1 MKTRIQLKE
10 ELRTS
15 EDLMGVVDAMKQIA
29 TTQLRHLEKLRLHFD
44 EFSRALLEFFQWMA
58 FHEVQHP
65 FFQNEVPARLWVL
78 ITSDMGFLGGL
89 NSAVVNEGLSDFQ
102 VARGDGVAVVG
113 ERGKALLVDL
123 GHDPKVTFPGISGW
137 IERQEVRA
145 VKKFMVEQ
153 ILAGRFGGA
162 TVVYPRYESIT
173 RQRIEKFELFPCQG
187 IPILAVPFPEGT
199 GSSSTGTEPVPSGI
213 EGEEER
219 FFLESPIEEIIAYLV
234 ELWTSERLHQ
244 FFWHSKLSELA
255 ARALHLD
262 ESHQRLNEER
272 KRWRYLYI
280 RRVHE
285 ETDRN
290 IREIVAARS
299 QMRNRYAQRT
309 R

>member
-1 MKTRIQLKE
+1 
-10 ELRTS
+10 
-15 EDLMGVVDAMKQIA
+15 MGVVDAMKQIA

-65 FFQNEVPARLWVL
+65 FFQNEVPARLWVF

-102 VARGDGVAVVG
+102 AARGDGVAVVG

-123 GHDPKVTFPGISGW
+123 GHDPLMTFPGISGW

-145 VKKFMVEQ
+145 VKQFMVEQ

-162 TVVYPRYESIT
+162 TVVYSRYESIT

-187 IPILAVPFPEGT
+187 IPILAVPFLGGT
-199 GSSSTGTEPVPSGI
+199 GSVSVEPEPTKRGQTPF
-213 EGEEER
+213 EGGGPLEELEER
-219 FFLESPIEEIIAYLV
+219 FFLESPIEEIIACLV